1 MSAAVHRPG
10 AGRFQVVVLIAS
22 LGGLDAV
29 STVLADLPAT
39 FPVPVLVA
47 QHGRVDPDPERLA
60 RLLALRTA
68 LPVRT
73 AVEALSF
80 RQHGVTVV
88 PTGWEATLDRD
99 DRMVLSSSA
108 ALRGGDALLAAVADR
123 LGAAAIAVV
132 LTGMQR
138 DGARGVQAVKRRG
151 GRVLVQDPAT
161 ARADGMPSAAIATG
175 CVDFVLPVERIG
187 AALVALT
194 MAPGGADLLA
204 VPTPS
209 WAPLPA

>member
-1 MSAAVHRPG
+1 MSAAVHRIG
-10 AGRFQVVVLIAS
+10 AGRFQVVVIIAS

-29 STVLADLPAT
+29 SMVLAGLPAS

-47 QHGRVDPDPERLA
+47 QHGRGSSDSGRLA

-73 AVEALSF
+73 AVEASPF

-88 PTGWEATLDRD
+88 PTGWEATLDPD
-99 DRMVLSSSA
+99 DRVVLSRCA
-108 ALRGGDALLAAVADR
+108 AARGGDVLLTAVADR
-123 LGAAAIAVV
+123 LGSAAIGVV

-175 CVDFVLPVERIG
+175 CIDFVLPAERIG
-187 AALVALT
+187 PALVALT
-194 MAPGGADLLA
+194 MAPGGAELLA
-204 VPTPS
+204 VPTPA
-209 WAPLPA
+209 WAHLPA